1 MNRYY
6 GAIGY
11 GITED
16 KGDGVWDQKTT
27 ERFYYGDVMQN
38 SRKWE
43 KGEGRNDNLN
53 INNRISIVA
62 DAFAYSHFADI
73 RYASWMDS
81 KWKVTDVTVQAPRLI
96 LTLGGVYNGPE
107 D

>member
-1 MNRYY
+1 MNRYH

-16 KGDGVWDQKTT
+16 KGNGIWDETIS
-27 ERFYYGDVMQN
+27 ERSYYGDVLQN
-38 SRKWE
+38 NRRWE
-43 KGEGRNDNLN
+43 KGEGRNDDLN

-62 DAFAYSHFADI
+62 DAFAYSHFSNI
-73 RYASWMDS
+73 RYASWMGS

-107 D
+107 N